1 MIDAMSEQPKPEKP
15 SRGVNGLNDVTLTP
29 KQRSFLTAYALCG
42 RIGRSAETAKVNRLT
57 HHCWLKESADYQR
70 AFSYTA
76 ELIGTMAEDAAVE
89 RGIFGVKRLVLHQ
102 GTPVKVAGK
111 LHYEV
116 EHSDALLLAV
126 LRKFKPEYRE
136 RIAQEHSGRIDLVE
150 RLENA
155 RARLIRIQREEDE
168 EKSG

>member
-1 MIDAMSEQPKPEKP
+1 MREQPKPERP
-15 SRGVNGLNDVTLTP
+15 SHGVNGLNDVTLTP

-42 RIGRSAETAKVNRLT
+42 RIGRSAETAKVNRQS
-57 HHCWLKESADYQR
+57 HHLWLKESADYQR
-70 AFSYTA
+70 AFTYTS

-102 GTPVKVAGK
+102 GKPVKVGGK

-116 EHSDALLLAV
+116 EHSDTLLLAI

-136 RIAQEHSGRIDLVE
+136 RTALEHSGSVNFSLVE
-150 RLENA
+150 RLEAA
-155 RARLIRIQREEDE
+155 RQRLIQLRKE
-168 EKSG
+168 EKEPA